1 MGKGLKIT
9 FKTLGW
15 TLVIV
20 FLLILSAM
28 VALQSPAIQ
37 SFIGR
42 QVVERLRGSIDADI
56 QFGEVSFKPVEAL
69 IIKDVLVTDPAAVS
83 HKADTVFRAKH
94 LSAKFSIRG
103 LFSDEGVHVSRLLLQ
118 DAGFNL
124 VIEPDSASG
133 KTTTNLQRIF
143 RIPVTEEAPEPQD
156 LGNLFDAR
164 LVEARDLRFRLIN
177 PVGEQQMAERGESYP
192 EGVINWNNLDAWVS
206 QLKARD
212 IRYAHNIITL
222 TVDQLRLGEDQTGF
236 VVENASGKVKVGN
249 RQALIQDLEITESDS
264 YIHAEKLLLDGPLE
278 DYGDFIEKIRI
289 EADILPGTLVSMKS
303 VCHFGPL
310 PEGTSFRGYLQGH
323 AEGTVSDFLL
333 SGVSVQDPDNGIQ
346 LQVDGG
352 MKGLPYIE
360 TSTTDF
366 RIGNLEFTLPGL
378 AGFVKSW
385 APETELDLSSLAKG
399 ENFRFTGTVQGPMNR
414 LAVKG
419 KIAPDNGDA
428 QVDMLLSNVVD
439 GKKDIGFDG
448 SLQTRELDLGRLL
461 GVGELGSVTL
471 QSRLKA
477 TLTAKGPQLQMDTLH
492 ISRIKALDYTYSD
505 ISGSLTYQG
514 DSFEGN
520 IVSADPNISFLLHGA
535 GRPGANGATDYHLF
549 LSLGYADLNAL
560 NFDKRG
566 TSRVSF
572 MADSRLSMASADDFS
587 GDLLIQGLS
596 LENDSGIHE
605 LGDLT
610 LTAKAAAREQRME
623 LQSDF
628 LDASYAG
635 GKAVTDFVSDLKS
648 LIVDTELPA
657 LPDQFSPAWD
667 GTEYNFSLLAK
678 DSRELLDFVLP
689 GLYIENGTRLGA
701 SVNKDGLLQVR
712 LHSGRLAFLDKYLRD
727 VDLTVDNG
735 TSALQADL
743 VSPSLYLSG
752 LELKGNRLSLFAN
765 DNHLGLSY
773 SFDNEAE
780 AQTRAEL
787 ILGADL
793 SREAGELV
801 VDAQALPSNFYFEGN
816 GWGISSDRILYKGGE
831 WKVERLVAS
840 HEDEILLVDGGFSPA
855 RQDTLNVKMEKFDL
869 SLVNTFT
876 GGLFPLQGQATG
888 EALVISPSSPA
899 VGLLASITCDSTR
912 VSGKRLGQVQIQSVW
927 NETENRFDMNV
938 GNSLDGKRTI
948 GIAGYLKPDTARMS
962 AEATLDGLSL
972 EYAGPLLE
980 GVFSEFGGKLSGVL
994 RAEGPFQDLAL
1005 SSRGLRLDDGRIALD
1020 FTQVPYHVSGSL
1032 DLDNKGLHFTD
1043 VRLRDQYDGNGTLR
1057 GSILLDGFS
1066 RYGLDVHVRVNRMK
1080 VLELKRGM
1088 NSLLYGDISAT
1099 GTADVTGWSPD
1110 LNIDL
1115 AAATAGSGN
1124 LHLLIGSSSG
1134 NQSRELLTF
1143 VEPQEETVLDPYEQ
1157 MMATNASRTQRITG
1171 NTGIRLN
1178 VRPSQDVMV
1187 YIDLSEENSLMASGT
1202 GDIEIDS
1209 QSSTKSLTLNGNYLL
1224 SQGSFHFSALNLVSR
1239 DFTIQDGSTV
1249 HFNGDL
1255 WDTELDVN
1263 GLYTTKASL
1272 ANLISDENAVTRR
1285 TVNCGIGITD
1295 KLRNPQVKFSIDIP
1309 DLNPTTQ
1316 AEVAAALNTDDKVQK
1331 QFLYLL
1337 LAGGFLPSE
1346 ESGITTNGSE
1356 VLLSNVTGIMAGQLN
1371 NIFEKLNIPLDLGL
1385 NYQSTSTGTN
1395 IFDVALST
1403 QLFNNRVIVNGSVGN
1418 KQLYGTTTS
1427 EVAGDIDIEIK
1438 LNQSGSLRANLF
1450 SHSADQFTSYLDN
1463 SQRNGGGIAY
1473 QREFNTFSQFIREL
1487 FTPRRSSGRPADERP
1502 RQERDSTQIRR
1513 ERPRSGNMDNSRM
1526 RVLQIDS
1533 TGQAIIKNEQLR

>member
-20 FLLILSAM
+20 FLLILAAM
-28 VALQSPAIQ
+28 VAVQSPAVQ

-42 QVVERLRGSIDADI
+42 QVVERLHGSMDADI
-56 QFGEVSFKPVEAL
+56 RFSEVSFKPFEAL

-83 HKADTVFRAKH
+83 PRADTVFRAQH

-103 LFSDEGVHVSRLLLQ
+103 LFYNEGVHVSRLLLQ
-118 DAGFNL
+118 DAAFNL
-124 VIEPDSASG
+124 VIEPDSTSG
-133 KTTTNLQRIF
+133 QITTNLQRIF
-143 RIPVTEEAPEPQD
+143 RIPVTEGGEPQD

-164 LVEARDLRFRLIN
+164 LVEARDLSFRLIN
-177 PVGEQQMAERGESYP
+177 PVGQQQMADRGETWP
-192 EGVINWNNLDAWVS
+192 EGVIDWNNLDAWVS
-206 QLKARD
+206 NLKARD
-212 IRYAHNIITL
+212 IRYSHNIITG
-222 TVDQLRLGEDQTGF
+222 TVDQLRLGENQTGF
-236 VVENASGKVKVGN
+236 VVENASSKVKVGN
-249 RQALIQDLEITESDS
+249 RQVLIQNLEITESDS
-264 YIHAEKLLLDGPLE
+264 YIHADKLLLDGPLD
-278 DYGDFIEKIRI
+278 DYADFIEKIRI

-303 VCHFGPL
+303 VSHFGPL
-310 PEGTSFRGYLQGH
+310 PEGISFRGYLQGH

-333 SGVSVQDPDNGIQ
+333 SGVSVQDPDNGIR

-360 TSTTDF
+360 TTVTDF
-366 RIGNLEFTLPGL
+366 RIGNLEFDLPGIE
-378 AGFVKSW
+378 GFVKSW
-385 APETELDLSSLAKG
+385 APETVLDLSSLAKG
-399 ENFRFTGTVQGPMNR
+399 EHFHFAGSVQGPMNL

-419 KIAPDNGDA
+419 KASPGNGDVL
-428 QVDMLLSNVVD
+428 VDMILSNVVD
-439 GKKDIGFDG
+439 PKRDIGFDG
-448 SLQTRELDLGRLL
+448 GLQTRELDLGRLL
-461 GVGELGSVTL
+461 GIGELGSVTL
-471 QSRLKA
+471 ESRLEA
-477 TLTAKGPQLQMDTLH
+477 SLTPRGPQLQLDTLY
-492 ISRIKALDYTYSD
+492 IGRIKALDYTYSD
-505 ISGSLTYQG
+505 ISGSLTYQAG
-514 DSFEGN
+514 AFRGN
-520 IVSADPNISFLLHGA
+520 VVSADPNLSFLLHGA
-535 GRPGANGATDYHLF
+535 GTPGTDGATDYQLF

-572 MADSRLSMASADDFS
+572 MADSRLSVTSAAEFG

-605 LGDLT
+605 LGDIT
-610 LTAKAAAREQRME
+610 LTAKAAARRQRMD

-628 LDASYAG
+628 LEASFEG
-635 GKAVTDFVSDLKS
+635 GKDILTFVNDLKS
-648 LIVDTELPA
+648 LVLDTELPA

-667 GTEYNFSLLAK
+667 GTDYDLSLLAK
-678 DSRELLDFVLP
+678 DTRELLDFVLP
-689 GLYIENGTRLGA
+689 GLYIENGTQLGA
-701 SVNKDGLLQVR
+701 SIEKNGMLSVR

-727 VDLTVDNG
+727 VDLAVDNAS
-735 TSALQADL
+735 SAIQADL

-765 DNHLGLSY
+765 DNHLGISY
-773 SFDNEAE
+773 SFDNEAD

-787 ILGADL
+787 LLGADL
-793 SREAGELV
+793 SREEGELV
-801 VDAQALPSNFYFEGN
+801 IDAQALPSNFYFEGN
-816 GWGISSDRILYKGGE
+816 GWGISSDRILFKGGE
-831 WKVERLVAS
+831 WKVERLLAS
-840 HEDEILLVDGGFSPA
+840 HEDETLLVNGGFSP
-855 RQDTLNVKMEKFDL
+855 RQQDTLNVKMEKFDL
-869 SLVNTFT
+869 SLLNTFT
-876 GGLFPLQGQATG
+876 GGLFPLQGLATG

-899 VGLLASITCDSTR
+899 VGLLAAIACDSTM
-912 VSGKRLGQVQIQSVW
+912 VSGKRLGQLQIQSVW
-927 NETENRFDMNV
+927 NETENRFEMSVANK
-938 GNSLDGKRTI
+938 LDGKKTI
-948 GIAGYLKPDTARMS
+948 GIEGFLKPDSARMS
-962 AEATLDGLSL
+962 AEATLDGFSL

-980 GVFSEFGGKLSGVL
+980 SVFSEFSGRLSGVV
-994 RAEGPFQDLAL
+994 RAEGPFQSLNL
-1005 SSRGLRLDDGRIALD
+1005 SSNGLRLDDGLVALD
-1020 FTQVPYHVSGSL
+1020 FTQVPYHVSGKL

-1043 VRLRDQYDGNGTLR
+1043 VRLQDQYNGNGTIR
-1057 GSILLDGFS
+1057 GSVLLDEGFS

-1099 GTADVTGWSPD
+1099 GTADVTGWAPD

-1115 AAATAGSGN
+1115 DASTVGNGN

-1134 NQSRELLTF
+1134 DRSRQLLTF
-1143 VEPQEETVLDPYEQ
+1143 VEPREETILDPYEQ
-1157 MMATNASRTQRITG
+1157 MMASNASKTQRSTG

-1178 VRPSQDVMV
+1178 VRPSQDVTV

-1202 GDIEIDS
+1202 GNIEIDS

-1224 SQGSFHFSALNLVSR
+1224 NQGSFHFSALNLVSR
-1239 DFTIQDGSTV
+1239 DFTIQDGSSV

-1255 WDTELDVN
+1255 WDTVLDVK

-1272 ANLISDENAVTRR
+1272 ANLISDENAVSRR
-1285 TVNCGIGITD
+1285 TVNCGIDITD
-1295 KLRNPQVKFSIDIP
+1295 KLRNPQLKFSIDIP
-1309 DLNPTTQ
+1309 DLNPTTK
-1316 AEVAAALNTDDKVQK
+1316 AEVEAALNTDDKVQK

-1385 NYQSTSTGTN
+1385 NYQSTTTGTN

-1418 KQLYGTTTS
+1418 KQRYGTSTS

-1438 LNQSGSLRANLF
+1438 LNSSGSLRANLF

-1487 FTPRRSSGRPADERP
+1487 FTRNRPTGEQAERRRPA
-1502 RQERDSTQIRR
+1502 RQERDSTGR
-1513 ERPRSGNMDNSRM
+1513 SRM
-1526 RVLQIDS
+1526 KVLQIDS
-1533 TGQAIIKNEQLR
+1533 TGQATIQNERIR